1 MAWVKEYLGNRLK
14 VISGYAFKSSD
25 FLDIKEN
32 NIPVVKI
39 KNIKNGYVDI
49 ENDTQYVS
57 NEKLNIDDK
66 FKVFNGDILISLT
79 GSQITQPNSVVGRIA
94 KCYFNDN
101 QIALLNQRAGKFII
115 NEEKLNKDF
124 LFYLLSND
132 IYKQK
137 LALMGHGAAS
147 QANISP
153 SQVESLEVYLPDKV
167 EEQQKI
173 AKILSN
179 YDDLI
184 ENNNKRIKIL
194 EEMAQKIYK
203 EWFVGF
209 KFPNHET
216 ATFKQTDLGKI
227 PTDWEIN
234 KLSDFGETITGK
246 TPSKNDDS
254 NYGKEVDFI
263 KTPDMHNGI
272 FCLDTVEHLS
282 LKGANTQKNKFIPI
296 GSICVSCIG
305 TVGVVAITTK
315 NSQTN
320 QQINSIIPKNSFY
333 REYLYFVCNNLKPT
347 LENLGANGA
356 TMTNVNKNKFDNIQV
371 SKPSDKLLQA
381 FSQLIKPIF
390 EQIKNLSLKNQTLKQ
405 TRDLLLPRLIS
416 DEIDVENM
424 EIV

>member
-1 MAWVKEYLGNRLK
+1 MATKWTKYKLSEITSKLGDGLHGTPKYDDSGEYYFVNGNNLDNGKIVIKSDTKKVNYTEFEKYKKELNDRTILLSINGTLGN
-14 VISGYAFKSSD
+14 IAYY
-25 FLDIKEN
+25 N
-32 NIPVVKI
+32 
-39 KNIKNGYVDI
+39 
-49 ENDTQYVS
+49 
-57 NEKLNIDDK
+57 NEKI
-66 FKVFNGDILISLT
+66 ILGKS
-79 GSQITQPNSVVGRIA
+79 A
-94 KCYFNDN
+94 CYFN
-101 QIALLNQRAGKFII
+101 LNNDFS
-115 NEEKLNKDF
+115 KDF
-124 LFYLLSND
+124 VRYVMSTNNFKIFLENF
-132 IYKQK
+132 
-137 LALMGHGAAS
+137 ATGATIK
-147 QANISP
+147 N
-153 SQVESLEVYLPDKV
+153 VSLEAMRNFEFEAPKKEIQD
-167 EEQQKI
+167 KI

-203 EWFVGF
+203 EWFVDF

-416 DEIDVENM
+416 GEIDVENM
-424 EIV
+424 EIK

>member
-1 MAWVKEYLGNRLK
+1 MSEILLKNAIKTNTRSYQKTDNWEYINYLDTGNLTENKISEIVQLNPNIDKIPSRAKRKVKIGDIIYSTVRPNQKHYGYIDKEYDNLL
-14 VISGYAFKSSD
+14 VST
-25 FLDIKEN
+25 
-32 NIPVVKI
+32 
-39 KNIKNGYVDI
+39 GYVVIEPNDKIINGKYLYYFLTQDSIITHLQTIAENTVATYPSISPKDI
-49 ENDTQYVS
+49 EDLVIDLPELNTQ
-57 NEKLNIDDK
+57 
-66 FKVFNGDILISLT
+66 
-79 GSQITQPNSVVGRIA
+79 R
-94 KCYFNDN
+94 
-101 QIALLNQRAGKFII
+101 
-115 NEEKLNKDF
+115 
-124 LFYLLSND
+124 
-132 IYKQK
+132 
-137 LALMGHGAAS
+137 
-147 QANISP
+147 
-153 SQVESLEVYLPDKV
+153 
-167 EEQQKI
+167 KI
-173 AKILSN
+173 AKVLSS

-203 EWFVGF
+203 EWFVDF

-216 ATFKQTDLGKI
+216 ATFKQTALGKI

-254 NYGKEVDFI
+254 NYGKEIPFI

-272 FCLDTVEHLS
+272 FCLDTIEHLS

-320 QQINSIIPKNSFY
+320 QQINSVIPKNNFY

-347 LENLGANGA
+347 LKNLGANGA

-371 SKPSDKLLQA
+371 AKPSDKLLQD
-381 FSQLIKPIF
+381 FSQLLKPIF

-416 DEIDVENM
+416 SEIDVENM
-424 EIV
+424 ELCKFKYILD

>member
-1 MAWVKEYLGNRLK
+1 MKLKDLSNNIFSGGTPSTTNEEFWNGEFYWLSSGETKKTYIRETEKTITKLG
-14 VISGYAFKSSD
+14 VEKSSTRLAKIGD
-25 FLDIKEN
+25 VVIASAGQGKTRGQVAYCLTDTYINQSVIAIRTKENLLNSKYLFYNLASRYNELRLLSDSSSSRGSLTVKIFEELDITL
-32 NIPVVKI
+32 P
-39 KNIKNGYVDI
+39 
-49 ENDTQYVS
+49 
-57 NEKLNIDDK
+57 K
-66 FKVFNGDILISLT
+66 F
-79 GSQITQPNSVVGRIA
+79 
-94 KCYFNDN
+94 
-101 QIALLNQRAGKFII
+101 GK
-115 NEEKLNKDF
+115 
-124 LFYLLSND
+124 
-132 IYKQK
+132 
-137 LALMGHGAAS
+137 
-147 QANISP
+147 
-153 SQVESLEVYLPDKV
+153 QV
-167 EEQQKI
+167 KI

-179 YDDLI
+179 YDDLV

-203 EWFVGF
+203 EWFVDF

-216 ATFKQTDLGKI
+216 ATFKQTELGKI
-227 PTDWEIN
+227 PSDWGVN

-254 NYGKEVDFI
+254 NYGNEVDFI

-282 LKGANTQKNKFIPI
+282 LKGANTQKNKLLPI

-416 DEIDVENM
+416 GEIDVENL